1 MIPEAK
7 AFSDRNFG
15 MLIASDHFCPNGG
28 KPFALNSPTE
38 NIRFVTCHC
47 EDHCNWYKCRLEKP
61 PSDCL
66 DGVNASWK
74 WDKKGN
80 NWVAQ
85 MITGTQMGND
95 GQMGFIILRYKLFLD
110 SSGRNLYSYL
120 LLFLF
125 IRRKCIYAF

>member
-15 MLIASDHFCPNGG
+15 TLIASDHFCPNGG
-28 KPFALNSPTE
+28 KPFSLNSPIE
-38 NIRFVTCHC
+38 NNRFVTCHC

-66 DGVNASWK
+66 DGVHASWK
-74 WDKKGN
+74 WDEKGN

-85 MITGTQMGND
+85 MNTENPMGNN
-95 GQMGFIILRYKLFLD
+95 GQMGFQYSNVNLLYQRKNLVFISFILIH
-110 SSGRNLYSYL
+110 S
-120 LLFLF
+120 
-125 IRRKCIYAF
+125 